1 LSQIVL
7 AHAPR
12 QVSVSLILGVRQNQ
26 TMKTSIQCL
35 IFAVCMCSTASAAPE
50 TIFFGEI
57 ASIEYYTVDPAQG
70 TGFTRDANQKI
81 EAKLYDHWVFITV
94 SWRSGDGARQSAEYI
109 IPREKILRI
118 VINESSVRG

>member
-1 LSQIVL
+1 
-7 AHAPR
+7 
-12 QVSVSLILGVRQNQ
+12 
-26 TMKTSIQCL
+26 MKTSIQCL
-35 IFAVCMCSTASAAPE
+35 IFAVCVCSTASAAPE

-57 ASIEYYTVDPAQG
+57 ASIEYYTADPAQG

-118 VINESSVRG
+118 VIDESSVRE